1 MTLKSRPKNVH
12 SDILQWI
19 RMGTLI
25 TATAIFLRGTHEDV
39 MNAFSDALGG
49 HPVFLMIAMGTIGL
63 MLVLGALDAI
73 LVVLGMMS
81 SALEGIIKTLERS
94 EARNTRS
101 RSASEDT

>member
-1 MTLKSRPKNVH
+1 
-12 SDILQWI
+12 
-19 RMGTLI
+19 
-25 TATAIFLRGTHEDV
+25 
-39 MNAFSDALGG
+39 
-49 HPVFLMIAMGTIGL
+49 MIAMGTIGL